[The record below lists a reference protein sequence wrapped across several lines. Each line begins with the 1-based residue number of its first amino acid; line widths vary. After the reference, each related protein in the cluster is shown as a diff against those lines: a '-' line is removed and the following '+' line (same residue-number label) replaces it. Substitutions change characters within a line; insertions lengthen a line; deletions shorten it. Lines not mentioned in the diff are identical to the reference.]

1 MDGHDLDIH
10 SLDSIA
16 INSKKVLHHT
26 NGECY
31 VDALSCKPEPELLF
45 DAIRRRRRR
54 KKKELQVTEL
64 HEQRLD
70 PLLKSNDLSISDIQ
84 SSSRDAKGIN
94 KSSLFDRKKATKAVA
109 ITQHHFHFLK
119 HCCHEDMQAL
129 FIKCKKYNITLS
141 FNIDGFHLI
150 GPNKGQ
156 NILSSEIKKL
166 LRSIKSDSVHILN
179 TSHVGYLLGLKGQ
192 QYLKTVGRCHR
203 CFVTVGDGCC
213 APTCVSQPNTCFV
226 SVARTKLNFMC
237 EVVVAMGDI
246 DVCETDAS
254 LSIHI
259 VTSSEATSIS
269 IDFLIH
275 GMCFLNV
282 ITMFDIC
289 ICTSFSGILCLAV
302 YVCSRTSYLGSTHL
316 SLVFH
321 IVVYVLI
328 IQMF

>member
-16 INSKKVLHHT
+16 INTQTFFHST
-26 NGECY
+26 NGECD
-31 VDALSCKPEPELLF
+31 VDALRCKPELLF
-45 DAIRRRRRR
+45 DPNSF
-54 KKKELQVTEL
+54 KELQVSEP

-70 PLLKSNDLSISDIQ
+70 PLLKSNDLTISDIQ
-84 SSSRDAKGIN
+84 SSLRDAKVIN
-94 KSSLFDRKKATKAVA
+94 KSSLFHKNKATIAVA

-119 HCCHEDMQAL
+119 RCCHEDMQAL
-129 FIKCKKYNITLS
+129 FNKCKKKNITLS
-141 FNIDGFHLI
+141 LNIDGFHLN

-166 LRSIKSDSVHILN
+166 LQSIKSDSVHILN
-179 TSHVGYLLGLKGQ
+179 RSHVEYLLGLKGQ
-192 QYLKTVGRCHR
+192 QYLETIGRSHR

-213 APTCVSQPNTCFV
+213 APTCVSQPNTGFV

-237 EVVVAMGDI
+237 EVVVALGDI
-246 DVCETDAS
+246 DACETDAS

-259 VTSSEATSIS
+259 VTSSEATCIS
-269 IDFLIH
+269 IDILKH

-302 YVCSRTSYLGSTHL
+302 CL
-316 SLVFH
+316 
-321 IVVYVLI
+321 
-328 IQMF
+328 